1 MPGSK
6 PDNEQAELATMLNP
20 GAPFGPA
27 TADEFES
34 RYAARFLYDDANE
47 IDEAVRKTAPVFLIG
62 RRGSGKTAFLRAALA
77 SGELAVDLNS
87 PELISQVGEVIS
99 ELKLTESGSF
109 VERIAPIWE
118 ACFISA
124 ICSRVWS
131 DHCRLTASDCPD
143 AFAFGRVSRPSK
155 DGRATDIASQFL
167 LAVRLAA
174 AAGPFA
180 SVNTLLDSTEI
191 NGVPLWAAR
200 QSLIEAANKQG
211 CMGIVSLDS
220 LDQYNGIFYKGGIL
234 ASPPAL
240 ALQAL
245 FRAAA
250 QSGRA
255 SDSIYRVR
263 VSFPAELWSSYSTL
277 SSNPL
282 KDFDNSVLLHWDSKE
297 LIHVAALRFLK
308 FLEVFRPDDYA
319 KLSLVNSNTHKY
331 RWAQELLSKYL
342 PRTMTNG
349 LGTRE
354 PTISYLLRH
363 TQLLPRHF
371 IHILNRTFSEH
382 SYADGQPISEQRVR
396 SAVSEAELLIADA
409 IIDAFKI
416 PYPELEKLCEE
427 VIPQLSLEFS
437 EQTFHQIVNHSH
449 RYGLEYEDILGM
461 FVEVGVL
468 GRKTEQTTVY
478 SKADFEYLHENRMFM
493 TEEDTLC
500 LHPLFTARFDSR
512 ALRMNGAHSAEL
524 PIYPLGSDPT
534 SDEFSRYVHLTRS

>member
-1 MPGSK
+1 
-6 PDNEQAELATMLNP
+6 MLNP

-27 TADEFES
+27 TADEFQS
-34 RYAARFLYDDANE
+34 RHAARFLYDDANE

-77 SGELAVDLNS
+77 NGELAVDLNS
-87 PELISQVGEVIS
+87 PELISQVGEVIR

-131 DHCRLTASDCPD
+131 NHCRLTVDDCRD
-143 AFAFGRVSRPSK
+143 AFAFGKVETPSK
-155 DGRATDIASQFL
+155 DGRATDIASTFL

-180 SVNTLLDSTEI
+180 SVNTLLDSTEL

-200 QSLIEAANKQG
+200 QSLVEAASKEH

-220 LDQYNGIFYKGGIL
+220 LDQYTGIFYKGGIL
-234 ASPPAL
+234 ASNAAL

-255 SDSIYRVR
+255 TDSIYRVR
-263 VSFPAELWSSYSTL
+263 VSFPAELWNSYSTL

-297 LIHVAALRFLK
+297 LIHVAALRLLK
-308 FLEVFRPDDYA
+308 FLEVFRPADYA
-319 KLSLVNSNTHKY
+319 KLNLVNSNTHKY
-331 RWAQELLSKYL
+331 RWAQELLSNYL

-349 LGTRE
+349 IGTKE

-371 IHILNRTFSEH
+371 IHILNRTFSDYE
-382 SYADGQPISEQRVR
+382 YVDGQFIDEKRVR

-416 PYPELEKLCEE
+416 PHPELENVCQE
-427 VIPQLSLEFS
+427 VIPQLGLEFS
-437 EQTFHQIVNHSH
+437 EQAFHQIVNRSN
-449 RYGLEYEDILGM
+449 RYGLEYEEVLGM
-461 FVEVGVL
+461 FVEVGAL
-468 GRKTEQTTVY
+468 GRKTEQSKIY

-493 TEEDTLC
+493 TDEDTLC

-512 ALRMNGAHSAEL
+512 ALHRSGAHSGML
-524 PIYPLGSDPT
+524 PVYPLGSDPT